1 MQCRTHPD
9 QNGLNTCNQCGD
21 WLCES
26 CTVEINGRIFCR
38 KCLAQLAAEPE
49 SPAKPYAE
57 RAYAAP
63 ETSASAGGRHISWGL
78 LFLFS
83 MMPSGINYMYE
94 GLIKRGLAALSGF
107 FLLIFMGNVFNV
119 WPINMIFWFALPVFM
134 IVCIFDGFNI
144 RRKMNAGLPVS
155 DDVDDIVMFL
165 KRNKSLIVGFLVL
178 LVALS
183 VFHAVLSPLTYSLR
197 RWLPVIVV
205 SLGLYMLMKRPKNKD
220 GKAGKTGGGKTD
232 IGQ

>member
-38 KCLAQLAAEPE
+38 KCLAQLAAEPAG
-49 SPAKPYAE
+49 PAVPHPPYTE
-57 RAYAAP
+57 KTYATAARV
-63 ETSASAGGRHISWGL
+63 EGAAGGRRISWGL

-83 MMPSGINYMYE
+83 MLPSGINYMYE
-94 GLIKRGLAALSGF
+94 GLIKRGLAAMSGF
-107 FLLIFMGNVFNV
+107 FLIIFMGNIFNIQ
-119 WPINMIFWFALPVFM
+119 PMSMIFWFALPVYM
-134 IVCIFDGFNI
+134 IACIFDGFSI
-144 RRKMNAGLPVS
+144 RRKLNAGLPVS
-155 DDVDDIVMFL
+155 DDVDDIVNFL
-165 KRNKSLIVGFLVL
+165 KRNKRLIIGFFVL
-178 LVALS
+178 MIALS

-205 SLGLYMLMKRPKNKD
+205 SLGLYVMMKRPK
-220 GKAGKTGGGKTD
+220 GKAADKSKTD
-232 IGQ
+232 TEQ